1 MAPLPAGCP
10 PPRRGRAAGLALPGV
25 TCVTMLSFL
34 SGGGQLGALIRA
46 HDWQRTPLGPP
57 EGWPEALK
65 ALVGVMLGAN
75 QPMFVIWGGAQ
86 TLIYNDA
93 YAGILG
99 AKHPAALG
107 RPFLE
112 VWWDIEAELAPLVA
126 RALSGTPVHMDDITL
141 VMERNGYPEETH
153 FSFSYTPIRGEGGR
167 VDGIFCPCTETT
179 RRVLADRALRD
190 SEARAHQVLDSVTD
204 YAIIV
209 TDLEGRVTGWN
220 EGASRILGWEEEEM
234 LGQPAA
240 RIFTPE
246 DRAGGRPSVEM
257 REALRRGKSPDERW
271 HNRRGGERFWAM
283 GELTPL
289 LDEAGAAMGF
299 VKVLRDRTAQR
310 EAERELAESEAR
322 LREVAS
328 AVPGF
333 LWTATP
339 GGSVD
344 YASPR
349 WHEYAGTIP
358 GRPDGGGW
366 SAYVHPEDRPS
377 AGTRW
382 LESVASGTPYEA
394 EFRLRRA
401 DGAWRWWL
409 ARALPTR
416 GEDGA
421 IRRWTGVC
429 TDIQEIVEARETLAR
444 SRADLEARVAERTRD
459 LDRMWRLSTDIM
471 LVADFEA
478 QIHAVNPAWTTLLGW
493 EPEDLIGRD
502 FLDLVHPEDVGST
515 LAEVGR
521 LAEGITTLRFEN
533 RYRHRDGGYRW
544 LSWTAVPDE
553 HFIHAVGRDIQAEK
567 EGAEALHATEAAL
580 RQAQKMEA
588 VGQLTGGIA
597 HDFNNLLTGVIGSL
611 DLMRR
616 RIAAGRIAEVERYV
630 AAALASANRAAALT
644 HRLLAFSRRQ
654 PLAPVPVD
662 ANALVGSMEELLRR
676 TIGESIRLEI
686 GAAGDLWHT
695 LCDPHQLESALLNL
709 SINARDAMPDGGTLT
724 VETTNLRIGP
734 GPAARLR
741 EVRPGPYVSISVS
754 DTGTG
759 MTPDVIERAFE
770 PFFTTKPIGQG
781 TGLGLSMIYGFARQ
795 SEGTVRIRS
804 APGEGTTVTLLLPR
818 FEGEGEAAEEAAPPA
833 EAPRAAGAPLRAT
846 EEGEVVLVVED
857 EPAVRDLVVEVL
869 SELGYRAIQASD
881 GPSGL
886 RILETRERV
895 DLLVTDVGLPG
906 LNGRQLADAAR
917 AGRPGLRVLFMTG
930 YAENAAIR
938 GFLEP
943 GMELVTKP
951 FSTDALAQRIRAMIG

>member
-1 MAPLPAGCP
+1 MTSLT
-10 PPRRGRAAGLALPGV
+10 V
-25 TCVTMLSFL
+25 LSFL
-34 SGGGQLGALIRA
+34 SGGGQLGTIIRG
-46 HDWQRTPLGPP
+46 HDWRATPLGPP

-75 QPMFVIWGGAQ
+75 QPMFVIWGAAQ

-107 RPFLE
+107 QPFLE
-112 VWWDIEAELAPLVA
+112 VWWDVEAELAPLVA

-153 FSFSYTPIRGEGGR
+153 FSFSYTPIRSEGGR

-190 SEARAHQVLDSVTD
+190 SEARTHQVLDSVTD

-209 TDLEGRVTGWN
+209 TDLEGRVTSWN
-220 EGASRILGWEEEEM
+220 EGASRILGWDEEEM

-246 DRAGGRPSVEM
+246 DRAYGRPAEEM

-289 LDEAGAAMGF
+289 RDEAGAAIGF

-339 GGSVD
+339 GGAVD

-358 GRPDGGGW
+358 GRPDSGGW
-366 SAYVHPEDRPS
+366 SAYVHPEDRP
-377 AGTRW
+377 AAAARW
-382 LESVASGTPYEA
+382 LDSVASGTPYEA

-401 DGAWRWWL
+401 DGAFRWWL

-416 GEDGA
+416 REDGA
-421 IRRWTGVC
+421 IRRWTGVS

-478 QIHAVNPAWTTLLGW
+478 QIHAVNPAWATLLGW

-502 FLDLVHPEDVGST
+502 FLDLVHPEDVGPT

-553 HFIHAVGRDIQAEK
+553 SFIHAVGRDIQAEK

-616 RIAAGRIAEVERYV
+616 RIAAGRIGEVERYV

-686 GAAGDLWHT
+686 GAAGDLSHT

-724 VETTNLRIGP
+724 VETANLRIGP

-818 FEGEGEAAEEAAPPA
+818 FEGEGSAAEEAAPPA
-833 EAPRAAGAPLRAT
+833 EAPRAA

-917 AGRPGLRVLFMTG
+917 ASRPGLRVLFMTG

-951 FSTDALAQRIRAMIG
+951 FSTDALAHRIRAMIG